1 LLPILPPVAVVLAV
15 FDVVDVDA
23 DSFVFVAVFCNQNE
37 KTVGVGGFGQIARSD
52 FNYAARH

>member
-1 LLPILPPVAVVLAV
+1 VLAV